1 MGFASCASH
10 ATYPSLRR
18 NVQREAVQLDMFE
31 AERPAISLLPETRKV
46 IEQPAKVWLSATE
59 QMLTRPQPC
68 RITKQGFYVTY
79 IINEN

>member
-1 MGFASCASH
+1 
-10 ATYPSLRR
+10 
-18 NVQREAVQLDMFE
+18 MFE